1 MKEGYLIYGISGF
14 IFLVLGIFLTFKPTL
29 TYEKESKSDIIA
41 VFGIIFMIIGI
52 ILLLSPFL
60 K

>member
-1 MKEGYLIYGISGF
+1 MKEGYLIYVIVGF
-14 IFLVLGIFLTFKPTL
+14 IFLIGGIFLTFRPRL

-41 VFGIIFMIIGI
+41 VFGIIFMIVGI

>member
-1 MKEGYLIYGISGF
+1 MKEGYLIYGIVGF
-14 IFLVLGIFLTFKPTL
+14 ISLIGGIFLTFKPRL
-29 TYEKESKSDIIA
+29 TYEKESTADIIA
-41 VFGIIFMIIGI
+41 VFGIILMVIGI

>member
-1 MKEGYLIYGISGF
+1 MKEGYLIYGITGF
-14 IFLVLGIFLTFKPTL
+14 VLLVGGIFLTFKPRL
-29 TYEKESKSDIIA
+29 TYEKESTSDIIA
-41 VFGIIFMIIGI
+41 VFGIILMIIGI

>member
-1 MKEGYLIYGISGF
+1 MREGYLIYVIVGF
-14 IFLVLGIFLTFKPTL
+14 IFLISGIFLTFKPRL
-29 TYEKESKSDIIA
+29 TYEKESISDIIA
-41 VFGIIFMIIGI
+41 VFGIILMVIGI